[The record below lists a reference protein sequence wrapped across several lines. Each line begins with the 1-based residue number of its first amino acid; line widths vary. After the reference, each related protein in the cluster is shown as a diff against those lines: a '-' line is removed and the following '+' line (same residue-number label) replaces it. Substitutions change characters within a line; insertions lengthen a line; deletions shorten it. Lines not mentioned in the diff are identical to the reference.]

1 MDIKEKLPTCRSMHS
16 FILLSNIIEIELT
29 DLWLI
34 YLRKTAGY
42 VTLKAIESEAV
53 TLPLLRRGPAESSP

>member
-1 MDIKEKLPTCRSMHS
+1 MHIV
-16 FILLSNIIEIELT
+16 ILFSNIIEIELT

-53 TLPLLRRGPAESSP
+53 ILPLLRRTGSEASP

>member
-53 TLPLLRRGPAESSP
+53 RGRFSEGRPSESSP